1 MEPNIRDI
9 VPMVKIDPIVV
20 PKRLTTVPQ
29 RQVQE
34 EEKIPDD
41 LVKKYTVQMSED
53 SLEVNEI
60 ISNNA

>member
-20 PKRLTTVPQ
+20 PERLTSVP
-29 RQVQE
+29 RQQVPE

-41 LVKKYTVQMSED
+41 LVKKYTVKVSED

-60 ISNNA
+60 LSKNA

>member
-20 PKRLTTVPQ
+20 PERLTSLPR
-29 RQVQE
+29 RQVPE

-41 LVKKYTVQMSED
+41 LVKKYTVQVSED

-60 ISNNA
+60 LSKNA

>member
-20 PKRLTTVPQ
+20 PKRLTSVPQ
-29 RQVQE
+29 RQVPE

>member
-20 PKRLTTVPQ
+20 PKRLNSVPR
-29 RQVQE
+29 RQVPE

-41 LVKKYTVQMSED
+41 LMKKYTVQLSED
-53 SLEVNEI
+53 SLEANEI
-60 ISNNA
+60 LSNNA

>member
-20 PKRLTTVPQ
+20 PERLTSLPRRRVP
-29 RQVQE
+29 E

-41 LVKKYTVQMSED
+41 LVKKYTVQVSED

-60 ISNNA
+60 LSKNA

>member
-20 PKRLTTVPQ
+20 PERLTSLPR
-29 RQVQE
+29 RQVPE

-41 LVKKYTVQMSED
+41 LVKKYTVQVSED
-53 SLEVNEI
+53 SLEVNDI

>member
-20 PKRLTTVPQ
+20 PERLTSTPRKQVP
-29 RQVQE
+29 E

-41 LVKKYTVQMSED
+41 LVKKYTVQVSED

-60 ISNNA
+60 LSKNA

>member
-20 PKRLTTVPQ
+20 PKRLTSVP
-29 RQVQE
+29 RKQVPE

-41 LVKKYTVQMSED
+41 LVKKYTVQVSED

-60 ISNNA
+60 LSKNA

>member
-9 VPMVKIDPIVV
+9 VPMVKIEPIVV
-20 PKRLTTVPQ
+20 PKRLGSVSRKQVP
-29 RQVQE
+29 E

-41 LVKKYTVQMSED
+41 LMKKYTVQLSED

-60 ISNNA
+60 LSNNA

>member
-20 PKRLTTVPQ
+20 PERLTSLPR
-29 RQVQE
+29 RQVPE

-41 LVKKYTVQMSED
+41 LIKKYTVQVSED
-53 SLEVNEI
+53 SLEMNEI
-60 ISNNA
+60 LSKNA

>member
-20 PKRLTTVPQ
+20 PERLTSLLR
-29 RQVQE
+29 RQVPE

-41 LVKKYTVQMSED
+41 LIKKYTVQVSED

-60 ISNNA
+60 LSKNA